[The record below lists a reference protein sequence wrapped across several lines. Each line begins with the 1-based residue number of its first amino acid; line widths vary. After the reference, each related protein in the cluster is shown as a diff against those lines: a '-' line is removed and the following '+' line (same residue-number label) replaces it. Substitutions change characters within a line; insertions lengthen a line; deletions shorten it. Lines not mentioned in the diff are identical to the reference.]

1 MCRRVLLVLTL
12 GLLCSACKHKAVTED
27 QALETI
33 SALDRAIDDIVEE
46 RSRAER
52 AKVSV
57 RLLEGEAREAYQD
70 NRNAGRDLL
79 RLNAD
84 YDATPEDF
92 ERIFDQLRANRAR
105 SAERIL
111 RLAIRTREDLTPDE
125 WRALNKHAAKGRG

>member
-12 GLLCSACKHKAVTED
+12 GLLCSACKQKQVTEA

-57 RLLEGEAREAYQD
+57 RLLEAEAREVYQD
-70 NRNAGRDLL
+70 SRNVGRDLL

-125 WRALNKHAAKGRG
+125 WRALNKHAAQGRG

>member
-12 GLLCSACKHKAVTED
+12 GLLCSACKQKQVTEA

-57 RLLEGEAREAYQD
+57 RLLEAEAREVYQD
-70 NRNAGRDLL
+70 SRNVGRDLL